1 MLKPFVIAKS
11 DREMVYIETS
21 VNSIRI
27 SVMIRKTGDMGELL
41 THLMG
46 RFVALWA
53 DKFNIVRK
61 KPAHEGYD
69 FSFLIT
75 ENHLEDLKKEEIINF
90 IINFIVGIE
99 KDIADLKSL
108 IGTRSKL
115 AASYFLMG
123 VSGQLK

>member
-1 MLKPFVIAKS
+1 
-11 DREMVYIETS
+11 MVYIETS

-27 SVMIRKTGDMGELL
+27 SVMIKKTQGIGELL

-46 RFVALWA
+46 RFVALRA
-53 DKFNIVRK
+53 DKFNIIRK

-75 ENHLEDLKKEEIINF
+75 EHHLEDLKKEEIINF

-99 KDIADLKSL
+99 KDITDLKSL
-108 IGTRSKL
+108 IST
-115 AASYFLMG
+115 
-123 VSGQLK
+123 